1 MTKWLLV
8 LLSAAVLSGATPTP
22 AQEKEVM
29 TAMKAWIQATTS
41 QDLPALRKILHDDLV
56 YTHSTGKIQNKAEVI
71 QDVEANNGPIGIE
84 LSEKETK
91 VYTFGDDAALVT
103 SMVVVR
109 NRPRN
114 PGQNAAAAPGGA
126 GGAGGNPNA
135 AGGRRPNRGGLFI
148 THMLVKGPSGWQLV
162 TRQAMRLPPPPDAPA
177 AAQ

>member
-8 LLSAAVLSGATPTP
+8 LLSAAVLSGATP

-29 TAMKAWIQATTS
+29 TVMKAWIQATTS
-41 QDLPALRKILHDDLV
+41 QDIPALKKLLHDDLI

-71 QDVEANNGPIGIE
+71 QDIEANNGPIGIE
-84 LSEKETK
+84 LSETETK
-91 VYTFGDDAALVT
+91 VYTFGHDTALVT

-114 PGQNAAAAPGGA
+114 PGQNAGTAPGA
-126 GGAGGNPNA
+126 AGGNPNA
-135 AGGRRPNRGGLFI
+135 AAGRRPNRGGLFI
-148 THMLVKGPSGWQLV
+148 THLLVKGPSGWQLA
-162 TRQAMRLPPPPDAPA
+162 TRQAMRFAPPPDTPA